1 MVENVEQTNTAPA
14 DDLLKKKP
22 KSDPY
27 IIGLFFFLL
36 IVSVVESFSASSRE
50 ISDAGSIYMPF
61 IKHCVFLG
69 GATIAMFAVQRIHY
83 SKLVLPS
90 LIFGVITFFI
100 MIYILFFGGTVN
112 GAQRALRLG
121 PITIQSVEMAKLS
134 VVFLLAYFLSRNIHN
149 NTISNKGLIWCVSIV
164 TIFGVILIL
173 QGMTNTILFMC
184 ISFSMLIIGRIS
196 FKNLMKIIG
205 IYAIVIALLL
215 FIKGKIDE
223 YQLEKLDEDHIET
236 VAGKAEESKLRDAT
250 WGKRLEKFFSNHTDS
265 VPLYEKEITPDN
277 QQEMYA
283 YMAQANG
290 RVFGVLPGN
299 SRESS
304 RLPLAFSDYV
314 YSIIV
319 EDWGFFGGTLLCLAF
334 FILLI
339 RAGNIARKCKRAY
352 PAFLVMGAAVM
363 IVLQAYFH
371 IAINVGFF
379 PVSGQTLPLI
389 SKGGSAILICGATF
403 GVILSVSRSVNME
416 NEKNKDKTVVP
427 ESISAANPTKE

>member
-1 MVENVEQTNTAPA
+1 MAEIVEQTKAAPA
-14 DDLLKKKP
+14 DELKKKP

-61 IKHCVFLG
+61 IKHCIFLG

-83 SKLVLPS
+83 SKLVFPS
-90 LIFGVITFFI
+90 LIFGVVTFFI
-100 MIYILFFGGTVN
+100 MVYILFFGGSIN
-112 GAQRALRLG
+112 GAQRALKLG

-215 FIKGKIDE
+215 FVKSKIDE
-223 YQLEKLDEDHIET
+223 YQLEKLDDEHIET
-236 VAGKAEESKLRDAT
+236 VETKSEESRLRDAT
-250 WGKRLEKFFSNHTDS
+250 WTKRLDKFFSNHTDS
-265 VPLYEKEITPDN
+265 VPLYEKKITPEN

-290 RVFGVLPGN
+290 RVFGVLPG
-299 SRESS
+299 

>member
-1 MVENVEQTNTAPA
+1 
-14 DDLLKKKP
+14 
-22 KSDPY
+22 
-27 IIGLFFFLL
+27 
-36 IVSVVESFSASSRE
+36 
-50 ISDAGSIYMPF
+50 
-61 IKHCVFLG
+61 
-69 GATIAMFAVQRIHY
+69 
-83 SKLVLPS
+83 
-90 LIFGVITFFI
+90 
-100 MIYILFFGGTVN
+100 
-112 GAQRALRLG
+112 
-121 PITIQSVEMAKLS
+121 MAILS

-164 TIFGVILIL
+164 TIFGVIQKL

-236 VAGKAEESKLRDAT
+236 VAGKAEESTLRDAT

-314 YSIIV
+314 YSFIV
-319 EDWGFFGGTLLCLAF
+319 DDWGFFGVTLLCLAF

-379 PVSGQTLPLI
+379 PVSGQPLPMI

-427 ESISAANPTKE
+427 ESISAASPTKE

>member
-1 MVENVEQTNTAPA
+1 
-14 DDLLKKKP
+14 
-22 KSDPY
+22 
-27 IIGLFFFLL
+27 
-36 IVSVVESFSASSRE
+36 
-50 ISDAGSIYMPF
+50 
-61 IKHCVFLG
+61 
-69 GATIAMFAVQRIHY
+69 
-83 SKLVLPS
+83 
-90 LIFGVITFFI
+90 
-100 MIYILFFGGTVN
+100 
-112 GAQRALRLG
+112 
-121 PITIQSVEMAKLS
+121 
-134 VVFLLAYFLSRNIHN
+134 
-149 NTISNKGLIWCVSIV
+149 
-164 TIFGVILIL
+164 
-173 QGMTNTILFMC
+173 
-184 ISFSMLIIGRIS
+184 
-196 FKNLMKIIG
+196 
-205 IYAIVIALLL
+205 
-215 FIKGKIDE
+215 
-223 YQLEKLDEDHIET
+223 
-236 VAGKAEESKLRDAT
+236 
-250 WGKRLEKFFSNHTDS
+250 
-265 VPLYEKEITPDN
+265 
-277 QQEMYA
+277 MYA

-379 PVSGQTLPLI
+379 PVSGQTLPMI

-416 NEKNKDKTVVP
+416 NEKNKDKTVLIP
-427 ESISAANPTKE
+427 ASLPMP